1 MKNKIQNILLF
12 KEFIMDTTVKT
23 IFDEMFKVVE
33 ENLSASDFDE
43 TCDKIADLART
54 LWFEHKVLTFEEMSD
69 IKHKVFEIRSR
80 RMDEEYEKET
90 ERMHKK
96 FEMEKERMNKES
108 TASNKPSSNN
118 GWWIMEQ
125 NRIIND
131 MNQQMINNTIIQ
143 NHIDSMMM

>member
-1 MKNKIQNILLF
+1 MKIKIQNILLF
-12 KEFIMDTTVKT
+12 KEFIMDATVKT

-80 RMDEEYEKET
+80 RMDKEYEKET
-90 ERMHKK
+90 
-96 FEMEKERMNKES
+96 ERMNKES

-118 GWWIMEQ
+118 VWWIMEQ

-131 MNQQMINNTIIQ
+131 MNQQMINHTMIQ
-143 NHIDSMMM
+143 NHIDSMM

>member
-1 MKNKIQNILLF
+1 
-12 KEFIMDTTVKT
+12 MDTTVKT

-90 ERMHKK
+90 ERMHKEFK
-96 FEMEKERMNKES
+96 METERMHKES
-108 TASNKPSSNN
+108 TASNN

-131 MNQQMINNTIIQ
+131 MNQQMINHTMIQ
-143 NHIDSMMM
+143 NHIDSMM

>member
-1 MKNKIQNILLF
+1 
-12 KEFIMDTTVKT
+12 MDATVKT

-90 ERMHKK
+90 ERMHKE
-96 FEMEKERMNKES
+96 FEMETERMNKE

-131 MNQQMINNTIIQ
+131 MNQQMINNTMIQ
-143 NHIDSMMM
+143 NHINSMM

>member
-1 MKNKIQNILLF
+1 
-12 KEFIMDTTVKT
+12 MDATVKT

-80 RMDEEYEKET
+80 RMDKEYEKET
-90 ERMHKK
+90 
-96 FEMEKERMNKES
+96 ERMNKES

-118 GWWIMEQ
+118 VWWIMEQ

-131 MNQQMINNTIIQ
+131 MNQQMINHTMIQ
-143 NHIDSMMM
+143 NHIDSMM

>member
-90 ERMHKK
+90 ERMHKEFK
-96 FEMEKERMNKES
+96 METERMHKES

-125 NRIIND
+125 NRIND
-131 MNQQMINNTIIQ
+131 MMNQQIINNTIIQ
-143 NHIDSMMM
+143 NQINSMM

>member
-1 MKNKIQNILLF
+1 
-12 KEFIMDTTVKT
+12 MDTTVKT

-33 ENLSASDFDE
+33 ENLSASDFDK
-43 TCDKIADLART
+43 TCDKISDLART

-90 ERMHKK
+90 ERMHKE
-96 FEMEKERMNKES
+96 FEMETERMNKES

-118 GWWIMEQ
+118 SWWIMEQ
-125 NRIIND
+125 NRIVNDMNHVND

-143 NHIDSMMM
+143 NHIINSMM